1 MPLIPLKQFVT
12 LSDKGLLD
20 AHNGL
25 TQAAADNFDYVLTQ
39 VTNPLPAI
47 GSVGQVLSVAAGPV
61 LAYASLPSLI
71 NVQAV
76 MDAYLASNQTLR
88 LESDLTLRL
97 LDGSSNT
104 QSLRVAATT
113 SGGTVVD
120 SVTFS
125 QTSTTGDLA
134 ENHVVNSLTVTAD
147 SASVTMTGSA
157 HFEVNRLKIGTGGTA
172 YTLPAASGMAP
183 GYVLVNN
190 GATSAWQPMPEP
202 VLGDQ
207 DQYYLA
213 NTRPFAFPAST
224 SSALSVVL
232 SGYGSIYSSS
242 FDTGFGFVTPGNLGS
257 AARRLVMQVDGAEVW
272 RAVKPANVGGNSVA
286 PHLQMNV
293 GLALASASLIDPNSN
308 PVGSIWYD
316 STADGI
322 VLISS
327 SGQRFI
333 GSQAIVST
341 VNTAEV
347 NKDFVIQP
355 SSTLS
360 VAAGSA
366 VKPALN
372 IGTAGLISG
381 GSDVQVVLGGV
392 ASARISA
399 TSIEPAAGGASASAK
414 ISIDASVGV
423 NDPGTPAYTFPS
435 ASGLGVFRQATHA
448 VGVTVKGS
456 AVAVFSDAGVSMEG
470 LNVSNLA
477 NPTLSQDAAT
487 KSYVDN
493 LVPDATVVGAIAV
506 AVAGTGYVEEP
517 NLRYQGGS
525 LAVGSVSSPG
535 RINLLTSGGGLA
547 QVKSPVTAVN
557 SVFPLPEN
565 SLDGG
570 VLQLSGT
577 TSSWVSF
584 SALSSGL
591 LRADGTVELSGG
603 LSAAI
608 DTTSTSPLL
617 SRGPL
622 GMYMANASSEIGFSL
637 SGSPL
642 LRLNMAGPTLVGA
655 TGGFNTPLMYLNNSI
670 ATYAGTSTS
679 GTPTYSFAGE
689 PTTGLGQTR
698 GSYCS
703 LFVNGTT
710 RFSATS
716 TGATAHGNKISEV
729 GAPTASTDAATK
741 GYVDGLVNAIV
752 EISFRV
758 VSLPTGWT
766 STDPLTLSIFDTQLV
781 YLSNTGT
788 LVHESASSPGAMVV
802 PVNFATNPKCQVYV
816 SGVLLAKQANAS
828 SVRQADYG
836 TATSVTLRYNVAVG
850 NIIVVQLPA

>member
-71 NVQAV
+71 SVQAV
-76 MDAYLASNQTLR
+76 MDAYLASSQTLR

-97 LDGSSNT
+97 LDGSSNL
-104 QSLRVAATT
+104 QNLRVAATT
-113 SGGTVVD
+113 AGGTVVD

-125 QTSTTGDLA
+125 QTSTLGDLA

-172 YTLPAASGMAP
+172 YTLPAASAIAP

-190 GATSAWQPMPEP
+190 GTTSAWQPMPEP

-207 DQYYLA
+207 AQYYLA
-213 NTRPFAFPAST
+213 NTKPFAFPAST
-224 SSALSVVL
+224 TSALSVVL
-232 SGYGSIYSSS
+232 SGYGSIFSSS
-242 FDTGFGFVTPGNLGS
+242 FDTGFGFVTPGNVGS

-322 VLISS
+322 VLISA

-360 VAAGSA
+360 VAAGSV

-381 GSDVQVVLGGV
+381 GSDVQVVLGG
-392 ASARISA
+392 AAAARISA
-399 TSIEPAAGGASASAK
+399 TSIEPAAGGALASAK

-423 NDPGTPAYTFPS
+423 NNPGTPAYTFPS
-435 ASGLGVFRQATHA
+435 ASGLGIFRQATNA
-448 VGVTVKGS
+448 VGV
-456 AVAVFSDAGVSMEG
+456 AVSGAPVTVFSAAGVSMEG
-470 LNVSNLA
+470 LKISNLLD
-477 NPTLSQDAAT
+477 PSLSQDAAT
-487 KSYVDN
+487 KAYVDN
-493 LVPDATVVGAIAV
+493 LVPDATVAGAIAV
-506 AVAGTGYVEEP
+506 AVAGAGYVEEP
-517 NLRYQGGS
+517 DLRYQGGT

-547 QVKSPVTAVN
+547 QVKAPTTAIN

-577 TSSWVSF
+577 TSSWVPF
-584 SALSSGL
+584 STLSSGL
-591 LRADGTVELSGG
+591 LRADGSVQLTGG
-603 LSAAI
+603 LVSSVDSTVSNPLIKAGNLGLFMSNQ
-608 DTTSTSPLL
+608 TSSVGFT
-617 SRGPL
+617 
-622 GMYMANASSEIGFSL
+622 NASGALLLVSSSELTLRGASVSYNSPYVYLMNTIFSYG
-637 SGSPL
+637 GSS
-642 LRLNMAGPTLVGA
+642 V
-655 TGGFNTPLMYLNNSI
+655 
-670 ATYAGTSTS
+670 S
-679 GTPTYSFAGE
+679 GTPTYSFTGE

-729 GAPTASTDAATK
+729 GTPTASTDAATK

-766 STDPLTLSIFDTQLV
+766 SANPLTLSIIDTQLV

-788 LVHESASSPGAMVV
+788 LVYESASSPGALTV
-802 PVNFATNPKCQVYV
+802 PSNFATNPKCQVYV
-816 SGVLLAKQANAS
+816 AGVLLAKQANAS
-828 SVRQADYG
+828 SVRQAAYG
-836 TATSVTLRYNVAVG
+836 TSTSVTLNYNVAVG

>member
-1 MPLIPLKQFVT
+1 MPLISTKQFVT

-25 TQAAADNFDYVLTQ
+25 ALAAADNFDYVLNQ

-47 GSVGQVLSVAAGPV
+47 GAVGQVLSVAAGPV

-76 MDAYLASNQTLR
+76 MDAYLASNQVLR

-97 LDGSSNT
+97 LDGSSNL
-104 QSLRVAATT
+104 QNLRVAATT

-125 QTSTTGDLA
+125 QTSTSGDLA

-157 HFEVNRLKIGTGGTA
+157 HFEVNRLRIGTGGTA
-172 YTLPAASGMAP
+172 YTLPASAGMAP

-190 GATSAWQPMPEP
+190 GSTSAWQPMPEP

-207 DQYYLA
+207 PQYYLA
-213 NTRPFAFPAST
+213 NTKPVALPAST
-224 SSALSVVL
+224 TSALSLVL
-232 SGYGSIYSSS
+232 SGYGSFYSTSY
-242 FDTGFGFVTPGNLGS
+242 DTGFGFVTPGALGA

-286 PHLQMNV
+286 AHLQMNV

-316 STADGI
+316 SSSDGI

-347 NKDFVIQP
+347 NKDFVIQAT
-355 SSTLS
+355 STLS
-360 VAAGSA
+360 VAAGSV

-381 GSDVQVVLGGV
+381 GTDVQVVLGG
-392 ASARISA
+392 AATAKISA

-414 ISIDASVGV
+414 ILIDATVGQ
-423 NDPGTPAYTFPS
+423 NDPTKPAYTFPS
-435 ASGLGVFRQATHA
+435 ATGLGVFRASTNA
-448 VGVTVKGS
+448 MG
-456 AVAVFSDAGVSMEG
+456 VAVQGAKVVEFNSGGMSMES
-470 LNVSNLA
+470 LKISNLA
-477 NPTLSQDAAT
+477 TPTLSQDAAT
-487 KSYVDN
+487 KAYVDGRI
-493 LVPDATVVGAIAV
+493 PGATVAGALAI

-547 QVKSPVTAVN
+547 QVKAPVSAAN

-565 SLDGG
+565 SLEGG

-577 TSSWVSF
+577 TSSWVPF
-584 SALSSGL
+584 STLSSGL
-591 LRADGTVELSGG
+591 LRADGTVPITGG
-603 LSAAI
+603 LSVEI
-608 DTTSTSPLL
+608 DTTSTDPLL
-617 SRGPL
+617 SRGPMA
-622 GMYMANASSEIGFSL
+622 MYMTNFNSEIGFSL
-637 SGSPL
+637 SGNPIF
-642 LRLNMAGPTLVGA
+642 RLNMTGPTMTGA
-655 TGGFNTPLMYLNNSI
+655 GGGFNTPLVYLNNSI
-670 ATYAGTSTS
+670 ATYGGTSTS
-679 GTPTYSFAGE
+679 GVPTYSFYGE

-729 GAPTASTDAATK
+729 GTPTASTDAATK

-766 STDPLTLSIFDTQLV
+766 SANPLTLSVFDTQLV

-788 LVHESASSPGAMVV
+788 LVHESASSPSALVV
-802 PVNFATNPKCQVYV
+802 PSNFATNPKCQVYV
-816 SGVLLAKQANAS
+816 AGVLLAKQANAS
-828 SVRQADYG
+828 SVRQAAYG
-836 TATSVTLRYNVAVG
+836 TATSITLNYNVGVG